1 MNKTS
6 IDSEIKVGNGKLNF
20 RTFFI
25 NQDNNNLLNGN
36 HRVGR
41 QLDNNKFDIRY
52 LIIISYIDNVLSSI
66 KTNYSNFVIFIK
78 IEDT

>member
-20 RTFFI
+20 RTCFI